1 MLIWH
6 ILFSRHVTTLF
17 RINFINQFSY
27 FYPSRRIFSKILQ
40 FNHILIWFDWH
51 VDSMVDCVATTV
63 FGGQS
68 DSWLENDMKMVC
80 NVNWFYQCQN
90 IYQNSLVLCAVLRNV
105 WGPLAPNPSMSRY
118 HMWQLSPFSKI
129 EIKTNNSRGN
139 CSAWDEVLHSKIDIW
154 PTPRNLT
161 SSLKPPNVKA
171 PSQCVHVP
179 SGVLRHAEVIRSLR
193 SKIGARPIFASF
205 GIVL

>member
-1 MLIWH
+1 MLIYVFVIVRAFVSTRLCWNVGRVSFH
-6 ILFSRHVTTLF
+6 YRSSCWFSV
-17 RINFINQFSY
+17 
-27 FYPSRRIFSKILQ
+27 
-40 FNHILIWFDWH
+40 
-51 VDSMVDCVATTV
+51 
-63 FGGQS
+63 G
-68 DSWLENDMKMVC
+68 
-80 NVNWFYQCQN
+80 CQN

-118 HMWQLSPFSKI
+118 HMWQLSPFLEI
-129 EIKTNNSRGN
+129 EINTNNSRGN
-139 CSAWDEVLHSKIDIW
+139 CSAWDEVLHSKIDFW
-154 PTPRNLT
+154 RTPRNLT

-205 GIVL
+205 GIIL